1 MLDFIVR
8 AEYNKC
14 TGKKRGECMSP
25 KGRPPVENP
34 KNIRLEIRLTK
45 EEADLLQRCADELD
59 ITRTDVIN
67 KGVKLVEAEI
77 KKK

>member
-1 MLDFIVR
+1 MLDFIAR
-8 AEYNKC
+8 AQYNKC
-14 TGKKRGECMSP
+14 TGKKRGEYMSQ

-45 EEADLLQRCADELD
+45 EEANLLQQCADELQ

-77 KKK
+77 QKK

>member
-1 MLDFIVR
+1 
-8 AEYNKC
+8 
-14 TGKKRGECMSP
+14 MSQ

-45 EEADLLQRCADELD
+45 EEANLLQQCADELQ

-77 KKK
+77 QKK